1 MPTIVDRDRIV
12 RLLSCEFDAI
22 AELCEGLDEAA
33 WDTPTCLPGWSVK
46 DNLSHIVGT
55 ELMLDGEQPPE
66 VDISHLAHVKNDIAK
81 FNELWVESMRPLPG
95 AEVLARFRD
104 VAARR
109 LATLEAMSQE
119 EFDAEGFTPA
129 GPDSHGR
136 FMRIRHF
143 DCFLH
148 EHDMREA
155 LGLEDRLDA
164 EQLDLVLDEVSMG
177 LGYVVG
183 KKAGIPAGS
192 RVRIQLTGPAA
203 RDFDVE
209 VSERAQVVER
219 LDGEP
224 TVQLTMPVMRFV
236 RLSGGRQ
243 EADEHLGD
251 DIELGGDEEQAR
263 RLASN
268 LAFTI

>member
-1 MPTIVDRDRIV
+1 MPTIVDKDRTV
-12 RLLSCEFDAI
+12 RLLGRQFGAVID
-22 AELCEGLDEAA
+22 LCDGLGETDF
-33 WDTPTCLPGWSVK
+33 DTPTCLPGWSVK
-46 DNLSHIVGT
+46 DNLSHMVGT
-55 ELMLDGEQPPE
+55 ELMLDGEQPPD
-66 VDISHLAHVKNDIAK
+66 VDVAHLDHVNNDIAA

-104 VAARR
+104 VTSRR
-109 LATLEAMSQE
+109 LATLEAMTQE
-119 EFDAEGFTPA
+119 DFDAEGFTPA

-155 LGLEDRLDA
+155 LGRDDRSDV
-164 EQLDLVLDEVSMG
+164 EQLELVLDEVSTG

-183 KKAGIPAGS
+183 KKAALPAGS
-192 RVRIQLTGPAA
+192 RVRIRLTGPAA
-203 RDFDVE
+203 RDLDVE
-209 VSERAQVVER
+209 VGERARPVER
-219 LDGEP
+219 LDGTP
-224 TVQLTMPVMRFV
+224 TVQLSMPVMRFV

-243 EADEHLGD
+243 EAQEHLGD

>member
-1 MPTIVDRDRIV
+1 MPTIVDKDRTV
-12 RLLSCEFDAI
+12 RLLHREFDAI
-22 AELCEGLDEAA
+22 AELCEGLDERD

-55 ELMLDGEQPPE
+55 ELMLDGQQAPE
-66 VDISHLAHVKNDIAK
+66 VDISHLEHVKNDIAK
-81 FNELWVESMRPLPG
+81 FNELWVESMRPLSG

-104 VAARR
+104 VTARR
-109 LATLEAMSQE
+109 LATLEGMSQE

-129 GPDSHGR
+129 GPDTHGR

-155 LGLEDRLDA
+155 VGAGDRPDA
-164 EQLDLVLDEVSMG
+164 EQLELVLDEVSMG

-183 KKAGIPAGS
+183 KKAGAPAGS
-192 RVRIQLTGPAA
+192 RVRIRLTGPAA
-203 RDFDVE
+203 RNLDVE
-209 VSERAQVVER
+209 VGERARQVEE
-219 LDGEP
+219 LEGDP
-224 TVQLTMPVMRFV
+224 TVQITLPVMLFV
-236 RLSGGRQ
+236 RLSGGRC
-243 EADEHLGD
+243 EVD
-251 DIELGGDEEQAR
+251 DYLDDVEIDGDEQLGQG
-263 RLASN
+263 LAAN

>member
-1 MPTIVDRDRIV
+1 VTTIVDKDRTV
-12 RLLSCEFDAI
+12 RLLGREFDAI
-22 AELCEGLDEAA
+22 AELCDSLDGAA
-33 WDTPTCLPGWSVK
+33 WDTPTCLPGWTVK

-55 ELMLDGEQPPE
+55 ELMLDGEQAPE

-95 AEVLARFRD
+95 HEVLARFRE
-104 VAARR
+104 VTARR
-109 LATLEAMSQE
+109 LATLEAMTQQD
-119 EFDAEGFTPA
+119 FDAEGFTPA

-155 LGLEDRLDA
+155 LGLEDRPDA
-164 EQLDLVLDEVSMG
+164 EQLELVLDEVSMG

-183 KKAGIPAGS
+183 KKAGAPEGA
-192 RVRIQLTGPAA
+192 RVRIRLTGPAA
-203 RDFDVE
+203 RDLDVE
-209 VSERAQVVER
+209 VGERARLVDA
-219 LDGEP
+219 LDGDP
-224 TVQLTMPVMRFV
+224 TVQVTLPVMLFL
-236 RLSGGRQ
+236 RLSGGRC
-243 EADEHLGD
+243 EVDDHLD
-251 DIELGGDEEQAR
+251 DVELAGDEELGR
-263 RLASN
+263 RLAAN

>member
-1 MPTIVDRDRIV
+1 MPTLVDKDLTV
-12 RLLSCEFDAI
+12 RLLRREFDAI
-22 AELCEGLDEAA
+22 AQLCEGFDEQD

-55 ELMLDGEQPPE
+55 ELMLDGEQAPD

-104 VAARR
+104 VAERR

-129 GPDSHGR
+129 GPDTHGR

-155 LGLEDRLDA
+155 LGLEDRPDA
-164 EQLDLVLDEVSMG
+164 EQLELVLDEVSTG

-183 KKAGIPAGS
+183 KKAGAPAGS
-192 RVRIQLTGPAA
+192 TVRVRVTGPAT
-203 RDFDVE
+203 RDLDVE
-209 VSERAQVVER
+209 VAERAHLVEK
-219 LDGEP
+219 LDGAP
-224 TVQLTMPVMRFV
+224 TAQVTLPAMVFL
-236 RLSGGRQ
+236 RLSGGRRD
-243 EADEHLGD
+243 AGDHLGA
-251 DIELGGDEEQAR
+251 DIELAGDEDLAR
-263 RLASN
+263 RVATS